1 MSPIRTLAWRQFR
14 SQWRRSDWL
23 TLLLA
28 LFVMT
33 SLVTLLT
40 TTSDRI
46 YSSLSRQGA
55 ELMGADMILS
65 SSRPIELEQRTGSLD
80 PALRTTTLTQFISMA
95 ETDEQ
100 NVLSTIRAVT
110 APYPLRGQIN
120 TQPAEHPATPD
131 INTVWAEQALLD
143 RLNIQLGDKIYLG
156 YSEFTVSHVLIDSP
170 VQGGGF
176 SRFNPQILMRADQ
189 LEATGIMAPGS
200 RAGFRLMI
208 AGPQPLINELEAQW
222 QETLPAHQRI
232 FSASKEREIDG
243 NAMGNANQYLKLSAL
258 MAILLGAVAI
268 LLSLQRYAA
277 DQHNRCA
284 LLLSLGLS
292 PRQLGW
298 LYTLQLFAG
307 WLFAAVLGALTGYLM
322 HELLISQLS
331 EFIRNP
337 APLAISSVITSPL
350 LALVIL
356 FALGLPTL
364 LPLGKVTIMQMI
376 RSDSAQRTS
385 RWLYLLCTA
394 LLILVISLYIG
405 SVTLPLLATTG
416 LLILG
421 WLAGTLAQKALLF
434 SAAAAKHKLRLSALL
449 TLRLRQQRHWHKLQA
464 GVFSVLLAIMA
475 VLLLTRNELL
485 NQWQAQLPVDAPNNV
500 VLNIQ
505 PWEGERFTDWLDD
518 NQINANI
525 YPMVR
530 GRLTEINQ
538 QPTASVLSEEQ
549 QKHHA
554 LQREL
559 NLTWRSALPDHNKI
573 LSGNWHGEEEGIS
586 IEAEL
591 ADELGIVLGDTV
603 GFSIAGQTLSGTVT
617 SIREVNWDSY
627 QPTFYLIFAPGMLDQ
642 LPATLITSFQLK
654 PEQKHLSN
662 ALIKAFPTI
671 TLIDIDRLIVRAQGI
686 IDKLSAAATLIM
698 LLTLLSG
705 GIMLVT
711 ILQQEL
717 AQRRYEGAM
726 LQTLGASAKQ
736 TLQLDRLEFTL
747 LGLTCGSIAI
757 LIAELLLGLINVL
770 VFELD
775 VTLHPWM
782 WLSLPLIAT
791 AIFAGLGSL
800 IRGNLSLTDSYNLLK
815 SG

>member
-1 MSPIRTLAWRQFR
+1 MSPVRKLAWRQFR

-55 ELMGADMILS
+55 ELMGSDLILN
-65 SSRPIELEQRTGSLD
+65 SSRPIDLETRLAEID
-80 PALRTTTLTQFISMA
+80 PALKTTTLTQFISMA

-100 NVLSTIRAVT
+100 NVLSTIRAV
-110 APYPLRGQIN
+110 AEPYPLRGRIN
-120 TQPAEHPATPD
+120 TQPAEHPPAPEA
-131 INTVWAEQALLD
+131 NTVWAEQTLLD
-143 RLNIQLGDKIYLG
+143 RLNIEIGDKIYLG

-176 SRFNPQILMRADQ
+176 SRFNPQIIMRADQ

-200 RAGFRLMI
+200 RAGHRLMV
-208 AGPQPLINELEAQW
+208 AGPQPLIDQLAQSW
-222 QETLPAHQRI
+222 EETLPPHQRI
-232 FSASKEREIDG
+232 FSANKEREIDG

-277 DQHNRCA
+277 DQHGRCA

-298 LYTLQLFAG
+298 LYALQLLGG
-307 WLFAAVLGALTGYLM
+307 WLIAAVLGAAVGYGI
-322 HELLISQLS
+322 HEVLIAQLS

-337 APLAISSVITSPL
+337 APLSVSSVITSPL

-364 LPLGKVTIMQMI
+364 LPLGQVSIMQMI
-376 RSDSAQRTS
+376 RSDQAQRTS
-385 RWLYLLCTA
+385 RWLYLLCTG

-405 SVTLPLLATTG
+405 SVMLPLLATTALLLLGG
-416 LLILG
+416 LTG
-421 WLAGTLAQKALLF
+421 SLAQKVLHAI
-434 SAAAAKHKLRLSALL
+434 AHAAKHRLRLSALL

-485 NQWQAQLPVDAPNNV
+485 DQWQAQLPQDAPNNV

-505 PWEGERFTDWLDD
+505 PWETERYTNWLDEK
-518 NQINANI
+518 QINANI
-525 YPMVR
+525 YPVIR
-530 GRLTEINQ
+530 GRLSEINQ
-538 QPTASVLSEEQ
+538 QPVANVLTDDQ
-549 QKHHA
+549 LNHHA
-554 LQREL
+554 LHREL
-559 NLTWRSALPDHNKI
+559 NLTWRAELPEHNKI
-573 LSGNWHGEEEGIS
+573 LGGDWHGNQPGIS
-586 IEAEL
+586 IEDEL
-591 ADELGIVLGDTV
+591 AEELGIKLGDSL
-603 GFSIAGQTLSGTVT
+603 GFSIASQTISGKVT

-642 LPATLITSFQLK
+642 LPATMITSFQLQ
-654 PEQKHLSN
+654 EGQKHLSN
-662 ALIKAFPTI
+662 EMIKAFPTI

-686 IDKLSAAATLIM
+686 IDKLSDAATLIM
-698 LLTLLSG
+698 LLTLFSG
-705 GIMLVT
+705 AIMLIT

-747 LGLTCGSIAI
+747 MGLTCGAIAA
-757 LIAELLLGLINVL
+757 LIAELLSGLINYF
-770 VFELD
+770 VFELE
-775 VTLHPWM
+775 VGLHPWL
-782 WLSLPLIAT
+782 WIALPTIAT
-791 AIFAGLGSL
+791 LIFAGLGSL